1 MCHIVYHLNTLK
13 RYMIWKRAEEMI
25 QTSQESYNRRW
36 FHTGSWHGRPR
47 RATYWCTCG
56 RGRSLGVSNRN
67 LCAVRRSIAPSPLSF
82 CFRVITDRR
91 REERTEKGDMRNN
104 HVGKCSLLTFP
115 ANNGPKTQ
123 RRQILALPR
132 PRLVLS
138 LSLTPL
144 ARSFSLW
151 YTISNYYSVRTR
163 RIQMAE
169 ATASCNS
176 LTQMIC
182 S

>member
-1 MCHIVYHLNTLK
+1 
-13 RYMIWKRAEEMI
+13 MI
-25 QTSQESYNRRW
+25 QTSEESYSRRW
-36 FHTGSWHGRPR
+36 FHTASWHGRPR

-56 RGRSLGVSNRN
+56 RGRSLAVSNRN
-67 LCAVRRSIAPSPLSF
+67 LCAVRRSIAPSPLSS

-104 HVGKCSLLTFP
+104 HIWRHPALTSR
-115 ANNGPKTQ
+115 ANNGLRTQ
-123 RRQILALPR
+123 RRQILAFPR
-132 PRLVLS
+132 PRLVPS
-138 LSLTPL
+138 LSHSPL

-151 YTISNYYSVRTR
+151 YTISNHYSVRTR
-163 RIQMAE
+163 WIQMAE
-169 ATASCNS
+169 TTASCNS